1 MKKIV
6 IIIFV
11 FSLIFFTA
19 FIKNSSK
26 KIEDEIFLIN
36 ESLRDLKKELSDTKL
51 EFEYLSS
58 TEKLLEYQ
66 SQFFEKDLFQKDI
79 NKIKIFNKNSN
90 NILISNFNFFEI
102 NEKN

>member
-6 IIIFV
+6 IIIFI

-26 KIEDEIFLIN
+26 KIEDEIFLVN

-58 TEKLLEYQ
+58 TEKLLQYQ

-79 NKIKIFNKNSN
+79 NKIKRLTKKSN

>member
-36 ESLRDLKKELSDTKL
+36 ESLRDLKKELSNTKL

-66 SQFFEKDLFQKDI
+66 SQFFEKDLFQKDMS
-79 NKIKIFNKNSN
+79 KIKRLTKKSN

>member
-1 MKKIV
+1 MKKII

-11 FSLIFFTA
+11 FSLVFFTA

-36 ESLRDLKKELSDTKL
+36 ESLRDLKKELGDTKL

-66 SQFFEKDLFQKDI
+66 SQFFEKDLFQKDMS
-79 NKIKIFNKNSN
+79 KIKRLNKNSN
-90 NILISNFNFFEI
+90 GILISNFNFFEI

>member
-6 IIIFV
+6 IIIFI

-26 KIEDEIFLIN
+26 KIEDEIFLVN
-36 ESLRDLKKELSDTKL
+36 ENLRDFKKELSDTKL

-66 SQFFEKDLFQKDI
+66 SQFFEKDLFQKDM
-79 NKIKIFNKNSN
+79 NKIKILTKKSN
-90 NILISNFNFFEI
+90 GILISNFNFFEI
-102 NEKN
+102 NEKK

>member
-1 MKKIV
+1 MKKIA

-11 FSLIFFTA
+11 FSLIFSTA

-36 ESLRDLKKELSDTKL
+36 ESLRDLKKELGDTKL

-79 NKIKIFNKNSN
+79 NKIKTFNKNSN
-90 NILISNFNFFEI
+90 DILISNFNFFEI

>member
-36 ESLRDLKKELSDTKL
+36 ESLRDLKKELGDTKL

-66 SQFFEKDLFQKDI
+66 LQFF
-79 NKIKIFNKNSN
+79 
-90 NILISNFNFFEI
+90 
-102 NEKN
+102 

>member
-1 MKKIV
+1 MKKI
-6 IIIFV
+6 IIVIFV

-26 KIEDEIFLIN
+26 KIEDEIFLVN

-58 TEKLLEYQ
+58 SEKLIEYQ

-79 NKIKIFNKNSN
+79 NKIKTLTKKSN
-90 NILISNFNFFEI
+90 GILISNFNFFEI

>member
-6 IIIFV
+6 TIIFV
-11 FSLIFFTA
+11 FSLIFLTA

-26 KIEDEIFLIN
+26 KIEDEIFLVN
-36 ESLRDLKKELSDTKL
+36 ESLRDLKKELGDTKL

-58 TEKLLEYQ
+58 TEKLLQHQ

-79 NKIKIFNKNSN
+79 NKIKTLTKKSNS
-90 NILISNFNFFEI
+90 ILISNFNFFEI

>member
-58 TEKLLEYQ
+58 TEKLLEYH

-79 NKIKIFNKNSN
+79 NKIKTFNKNQ
-90 NILISNFNFFEI
+90 IFY
-102 NEKN
+102 